1 MVLSP
6 SLLAAA
12 VGVSAAH
19 AALPSHWLPFVLV
32 GRARRWGAARTLGVA
47 ALAATLHV
55 ATTVLF
61 GFAAAAGAHLA
72 VEHAGAW
79 TERAIGLLLVVLGLW
94 LAIRRPHAH
103 SHGHPVCPDD
113 PAPPAGGSDR
123 LAVAGL
129 VGMLMIS
136 PCEAA
141 VPLFFLAGQ
150 SVAAVLALGAV
161 VGASTLVAML
171 GLVAL
176 TWWGLASLHLHFLED
191 REGLVNGL
199 VLAGLGAAVL
209 LGR

>member
-1 MVLSP
+1 MTPSP
-6 SLLAAA
+6 PLLAAA
-12 VGVSAAH
+12 VSVSVAH

-32 GRARRWGAARTLGVA
+32 GRARGWGAARTLGVA

-55 ATTVLF
+55 ASTVLF
-61 GFAAAAGAHLA
+61 GFAAAAGAYLA
-72 VEHAGAW
+72 AERVGAW
-79 TERAIGLLLVVLGLW
+79 TERAIGVLLVVFGLW

-103 SHGHPVCPDD
+103 GHDHPICPDD
-113 PAPPAGGSDR
+113 PSPAAAGSDR

-141 VPLFFLAGQ
+141 VPLFFLADP

-161 VGASTLVAML
+161 VGVSTIGAML

-176 TWWGLASLHLHFLED
+176 TWWGLAHLHLHFLEH
-191 REGLVNGL
+191 REGLASGL
-199 VLAGLGAAVL
+199 VLVGLGAAVL
-209 LGR
+209 LSH